1 MPLSRPDCPNPLFMA
16 SETNLR
22 YPVKFIDVEGLAIR
36 FERVRLNLGA
46 HAGEPFLMT
55 RSDLRDALGLL

>member
-1 MPLSRPDCPNPLFMA
+1 MA